1 MSAEGPAPIHAKL
14 MHLSARKMNV
24 RVLGTYVQPLRHS
37 AGFTLIE
44 LLVVLVIIG
53 ILLAVAVPAYSKLTG
68 NARTRTAEQQ
78 IRAAMPAVQAFY
90 LDNDTYVGLGN
101 SKKKN
106 PPGLAFYDAGL
117 SAAVGTGA
125 NGKPTATTY
134 CLNATVGTAIISASG
149 PAPIAWY
156 QKKNCAGTSSASA
169 P

>member
-1 MSAEGPAPIHAKL
+1 

-53 ILLAVAVPAYSKLTG
+53 ILLAIAVPAYSKLAAG
-68 NARTRTAEQQ
+68 ARTRTAEQQ

-106 PPGLAFYDAGL
+106 PPGLAFYDADL

-125 NGKPTATTY
+125 KGKPTATTLLSERHRRNRDY
-134 CLNATVGTAIISASG
+134 QRLRPGADRLV
-149 PAPIAWY
+149 PEKELRRHELRQAP
-156 QKKNCAGTSSASA
+156 
-169 P
+169 